1 MELGRAMIAK
11 KTRDEIE
18 LIETINKA
26 KKARKSKGIDNK

>member
-1 MELGRAMIAK
+1 MITK
-11 KTRDEIE
+11 KDKDEIE